1 MKLYEAN
8 QQEDHISYQKLKE
21 ELNMIGKEF
30 DEDIFTTQH
39 EVFSD
44 EGEDFNE
51 NFEDDKPTE

>member
-1 MKLYEAN
+1 
-8 QQEDHISYQKLKE
+8 
-21 ELNMIGKEF
+21 MIGKEF

-44 EGEDFNE
+44 EGEDYKE